1 VFVDSKICNLSSSV
15 RVSRV
20 FFLWCWV
27 SRLLLLGRR
36 LKIQIQQ
43 SNEEKSNAT
52 KVIQLYVPYW
62 LDTKKCP
69 PLKYKLVAIGQ
80 HADKK
85 GEYTGD
91 LGLRKLKAL
100 SADAAADLDQMENSP
115 TMLSSF
121 DCRSLELSVALANS
135 AEAVFGP
142 GTPLQALDEAVRQN
156 PCLFILSD
164 CWDTH
169 LFASRVLVANG

>member
-1 VFVDSKICNLSSSV
+1 MFVDSKICNLSPSV
-15 RVSRV
+15 HVSRV
-20 FFLWCWV
+20 FFLCCWV

-36 LKIQIQQ
+36 LKIQVQQ